1 MPRILFNSTVDW
13 RDLILFT
20 PIAYALT
27 AMWWIPEGDKYVPA
41 LILIILVYF
50 VASRSWKTA
59 ISEVRP
65 LKKPLAA
72 AVTAAALICGVGYL
86 LNDGNI
92 SELRTLSALSI
103 FSGLS
108 IRMTLTHRLWLTMIL
123 VSGAGFIAI
132 CFYQFFIA
140 DMTRVHLNYNPIPF
154 ATGLATVLI
163 SSLFLAITT
172 SCLKIKL
179 ASWVVTLLLFVA
191 LAMTGTRGVALPVAL
206 ILCVTFTYFLYKHA
220 RSNKIAVTGVVAT
233 IVLAI
238 AIGGNILENRINATI
253 AEMTLIESGNE
264 TGSIGL
270 RLQFWKA
277 AMTMSTLEP
286 LTGLGE
292 GHKSAFQD
300 LAHQGVVNQA
310 ATNYAPYHYHNQF
323 LDTLVKRGVLGL
335 LSLLVLLATPV
346 LIAFKYFRNDNL
358 VLGSVCGITFMY
370 TIASL
375 TDVPFNHPTT
385 INLFVLSM
393 IALLSL
399 EPDNPDNQGT
409 QRTTRL

>member
-1 MPRILFNSTVDW
+1 
-13 RDLILFT
+13 
-20 PIAYALT
+20 
-27 AMWWIPEGDKYVPA
+27 
-41 LILIILVYF
+41 
-50 VASRSWKTA
+50 
-59 ISEVRP
+59 
-65 LKKPLAA
+65 
-72 AVTAAALICGVGYL
+72 
-86 LNDGNI
+86 
-92 SELRTLSALSI
+92 
-103 FSGLS
+103 
-108 IRMTLTHRLWLTMIL
+108 
-123 VSGAGFIAI
+123 
-132 CFYQFFIA
+132 
-140 DMTRVHLNYNPIPF
+140 
-154 ATGLATVLI
+154 
-163 SSLFLAITT
+163 
-172 SCLKIKL
+172 
-179 ASWVVTLLLFVA
+179 
-191 LAMTGTRGVALPVAL
+191 
-206 ILCVTFTYFLYKHA
+206 
-220 RSNKIAVTGVVAT
+220 
-233 IVLAI
+233 
-238 AIGGNILENRINATI
+238 
-253 AEMTLIESGNE
+253 
-264 TGSIGL
+264 
-270 RLQFWKA
+270 
-277 AMTMSTLEP
+277 
-286 LTGLGE
+286 LGE